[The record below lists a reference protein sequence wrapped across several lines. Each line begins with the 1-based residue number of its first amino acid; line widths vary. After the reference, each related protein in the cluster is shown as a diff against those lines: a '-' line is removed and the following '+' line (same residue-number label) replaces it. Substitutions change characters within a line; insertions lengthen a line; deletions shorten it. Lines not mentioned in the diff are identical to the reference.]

1 MSTKKARRYQRGCI
15 CKSENKEIWYGKYYP
30 QPGAPQKR
38 VQLGRCSEMDEKQA
52 RTALDDIVAA
62 LNKGPSQVLGGELVR
77 RFVKQVYI
85 PQKDEN
91 GDWRETTKQ
100 EAEGM
105 FRRSILPDIGEL
117 RCLDLRPKHLRAV
130 LRRLASAGLT
140 YGTVSQVK
148 CALRD
153 MVKMMVAEG
162 YLESNIAEGLKTP
175 KTARRADRSRLRRVT
190 LAEYVQAWTVLDERE
205 RLACDLVT
213 FCGLRESE
221 VYGLKNGD
229 LFEYGAIRIQ
239 RSWYR
244 GEDNPTKTNEIRNV
258 GIESEIFDRLTEW
271 ISQLPDTTEAAWVF
285 PSERIVTA
293 LLPDNVLRRCIYP
306 RLAPLG
312 LDWINFAVLRRSHS
326 TLHKE
331 KGTDPK
337 IIADQQGHGLGV
349 HLSDYVD
356 SSLASKRAAVS
367 ALWADFK
374 VLKSTAVISNR
385 DK

>member
-1 MSTKKARRYQRGCI
+1 MSTKRSRRYQRGSI
-15 CKSENKEIWYGKYYP
+15 CKSKNGEIWYGKYYP
-30 QPGAPQKR
+30 APGAPQKR
-38 VQLGRCSEMDEKQA
+38 VPLGRTAEMDEKQA
-52 RTALDDIVAA
+52 RIALDDIVATM
-62 LNKGPSQVLGGELVR
+62 NKGPSQAAGGELVR

-85 PQKDEN
+85 PQKYEN
-91 GDWRETTKQ
+91 GDWRESTGL

-117 RCLDLRPKHLRAV
+117 RCRDLRPEHLRIV

-148 CALRD
+148 CAMGD

-162 YLESNIAEGLKTP
+162 YLATNIAAGLKTP
-175 KTARRADRSRLRRVT
+175 KTARRTDRSRLRRVT
-190 LAEYVQAWTVLDERE
+190 LADYARAWNVLNERE
-205 RLACDLVT
+205 RLAFDLVT

-221 VYGLKNGD
+221 VYALTKAD
-229 LFEYGAIRIQ
+229 LFQYGAIKIQ
-239 RSWYR
+239 RSWHR
-244 GEDNPTKTNEIRNV
+244 GKVNPTKTNEIRNV
-258 GIESEIFDRLTEW
+258 GIDSEIFDRLTAW
-271 ISQLPDTTEAAWVF
+271 ILGLPDGLESGWIF

-293 LLPDNVLRRCIYP
+293 LLPDNVLRRCVYP
-306 RLAPLG
+306 RLEPFG
-312 LDWINFAVLRRSHS
+312 LEWINFAVLRRSHS

-331 KGTDPK
+331 RGTDAK

-356 SSLASKRAAVS
+356 SSIASKRAAVS

-374 VLKSTAVISNR
+374 VLNSVVLVSNR